1 MENTIKTLIWKEA
14 LVFSKQSSMLILM
27 TWGGITFVI
36 MKMINTMS
44 TINQLN
50 GSTVSSYL
58 LMYVAENML
67 MTYGLQFAVSMKSD
81 IQEGTLNPVLAS
93 VNKASLIWLGQY
105 LFATLISIATTMIG
119 LIAIFIEMYV
129 VLSSTVEPEMESY
142 ILWLIIAP
150 SLAMAFSALNLF
162 CAWVIRYQGLIMITS
177 FMIPCGAYMLIMKYS
192 DMIINIDM
200 NIVFVSLLVAVCI
213 AIMVLLVKLIDIIP
227 KENYVGK
234 I

>member
-14 LVFSKQSSMLILM
+14 LVFSKQSSMLIMM

-150 SLAMAFSALNLF
+150 SLAMVFSALNLF
-162 CAWVIRYQGLIMITS
+162 CAWVIRYQGLITITS

-192 DMIINIDM
+192 DMNII
-200 NIVFVSLLVAVCI
+200 FVSLLVAVCI

>member
-1 MENTIKTLIWKEA
+1 MEKTIKTLIWKEA
-14 LVFSKQSSMLILM
+14 LVFSKQSSMLIM
-27 TWGGITFVI
+27 MSWGGITFVI

-119 LIAIFIEMYV
+119 LIAIFIEM
-129 VLSSTVEPEMESY
+129 
-142 ILWLIIAP
+142 
-150 SLAMAFSALNLF
+150 
-162 CAWVIRYQGLIMITS
+162 
-177 FMIPCGAYMLIMKYS
+177 
-192 DMIINIDM
+192 
-200 NIVFVSLLVAVCI
+200 
-213 AIMVLLVKLIDIIP
+213 
-227 KENYVGK
+227 
-234 I
+234 